1 MDKLPNSVYPPI
13 VLKSRIFTY
22 FDVLNKNMT
31 MKIHGNDI
39 FKIKRTKKTKQSQNR
54 TGLEFKILKTTKV
67 QSSESNIS
75 IDKFYDL
82 SFQQRCI

>member
-1 MDKLPNSVYPPI
+1 MDKLPNSAYPPI

-39 FKIKRTKKTKQSQNR
+39 FKIKRTKKNKTKPKRGGTGVQNI
-54 TGLEFKILKTTKV
+54 EDYE
-67 QSSESNIS
+67 SS
-75 IDKFYDL
+75 KL
-82 SFQQRCI
+82 RK